1 MVEDLKGRSVEI
13 SKYIA
18 QKLIDL
24 SYTEKI
30 VNHTNNLSP
39 SRGNPPWNPGS
50 LADGIPGV
58 FALLS
63 EWGYLEP
70 DQNWAEHV
78 HSQLRYLDTNS
89 LLLLPRI
96 SLYYGTT
103 GVAYG
108 ILLASNNRANYNKL
122 ISQLNKYIEV
132 KWGIYL

>member
-1 MVEDLKGRSVEI
+1 MFV
-13 SKYIA
+13 
-18 QKLIDL
+18 
-24 SYTEKI
+24 
-30 VNHTNNLSP
+30 
-39 SRGNPPWNPGS
+39 
-50 LADGIPGV
+50 
-58 FALLS
+58 LLS

-78 HSQLRYLDTNS
+78 HSQLRYLDANS

-108 ILLASNNRANYNKL
+108 ILLASNNRANYNNL

-132 KWGIYL
+132 KWGDLPGIGTTTEFSRQMDIINGLLGVGRYTLRLLKTRRCVICLVNY